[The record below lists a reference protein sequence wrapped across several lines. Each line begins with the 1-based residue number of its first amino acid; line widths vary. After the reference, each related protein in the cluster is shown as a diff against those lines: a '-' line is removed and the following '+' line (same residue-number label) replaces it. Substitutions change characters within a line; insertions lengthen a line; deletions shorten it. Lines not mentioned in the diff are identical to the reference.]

1 MGSERALPV
10 LIGAGG
16 VELRGFK
23 SRLAGRGFLQLKN
36 QVLALNEV
44 VAKRL
49 PVLFLVQLFDVGQI
63 HEGGL
68 PSGGLG
74 GF

>member
-1 MGSERALPV
+1 MSPERALPV
-10 LIGAGG
+10 LIGAGD
-16 VELRGFK
+16 VKLRGLQ
-23 SRLAGRGFLQLKN
+23 SRLPGGGFLQLKN

-44 VAKRL
+44 VTKQL
-49 PVLFLVQLFDVGQI
+49 PVLFLMQLFDVGQI

>member
-10 LIGAGG
+10 LIGPGD
-16 VELRGFK
+16 VKFRSLQ
-23 SRLAGRGFLQLKN
+23 SRLAGSGFLQFKN
-36 QVLALNEV
+36 QVFALNEK

-63 HEGGL
+63 HEGDL
-68 PSGGLG
+68 RSGGRG